1 MLIMNSSAS
10 PSQEIPIE
18 CESLYFKRKLH
29 NVPPKVNVALV
40 SSLVLN
46 CVTFPFTVVLNLL
59 VIAAVKTRQRL
70 RTNSNVVIA
79 CLETTDLLVGVFVQP
94 FYFPVVMSV
103 ISTLEG
109 DLSSTTCLIRLTFS
123 NGLGMFCGASLFQ
136 LVLMTVERLLAIFR
150 PYSHN
155 VCVTEG
161 RIVAASIVAW
171 VVNLL
176 FTIIYLVFKVK
187 FLFPVLAIFWL
198 SLVIIIVGQFILYR
212 EARRHK
218 TQIRAQQVAVKMESR
233 QKFEKEKKAL
243 KLTTYVVLTMLL
255 FYFPI
260 TVIRLV
266 LSKVSLNITY
276 IILFI
281 GGFIPILNS
290 VANPIIYAARLRQFR
305 VAFLEIILRK
315 KFTEAQQIEM
325 RLFCTRKRGERAS
338 TRIKARKKRRVEDI
352 NISTI

>member
-176 FTIIYLVFKVK
+176 FTIIYLVFKVR

-198 SLVIIIVGQFILYR
+198 SLTIIIVGQFILYR
-212 EARRHK
+212 EAR

-243 KLTTYVVLTMLL
+243 KLKTYVVLTMLL

-260 TVIRLV
+260 IVIRLV

-276 IILFI
+276 IILLI

-315 KFTEAQQIEM
+315 NFTEAQEIEM
-325 RLFCTRKRGERAS
+325 RLFCIHKRGERAS

>member
-109 DLSSTTCLIRLTFS
+109 DISSTTCLIRLTFS
-123 NGLGMFCGASLFQ
+123 NGLRIFCGASLFQ
-136 LVLMTVERLLAIFR
+136 LVLMTVERLLAICR

-176 FTIIYLVFKVK
+176 FTIIYLVFKVR
-187 FLFPVLAIFWL
+187 FLFLVLAIFWL
-198 SLVIIIVGQFILYR
+198 SLAIIIVGQFILYR
-212 EARRHK
+212 EAR

-243 KLTTYVVLTMLL
+243 KLKTYVVLTMLL

-260 TVIRLV
+260 IVIRLV

-315 KFTEAQQIEM
+315 NFTEAQEIEM
-325 RLFCTRKRGERAS
+325 RLFCIHKRGERAS

>member
-1 MLIMNSSAS
+1 M
-10 PSQEIPIE
+10 
-18 CESLYFKRKLH
+18 
-29 NVPPKVNVALV
+29 
-40 SSLVLN
+40 
-46 CVTFPFTVVLNLL
+46 
-59 VIAAVKTRQRL
+59 IAAVKTRQRL

-109 DLSSTTCLIRLTFS
+109 DISSTTCLIRLTFS
-123 NGLGMFCGASLFQ
+123 NGLRIFCGASLFQ
-136 LVLMTVERLLAIFR
+136 LVLMTVERLLAICR

-176 FTIIYLVFKVK
+176 FTIIYLVFKVR
-187 FLFPVLAIFWL
+187 FLFLVLAIFWL
-198 SLVIIIVGQFILYR
+198 SLAIIIVGQFILYR
-212 EARRHK
+212 EAR

-233 QKFEKEKKAL
+233 QKFEKEKKGL

-315 KFTEAQQIEM
+315 NFTEAQEIEM
-325 RLFCTRKRGERAS
+325 RLFCIRKRGERAS

>member
-109 DLSSTTCLIRLTFS
+109 DISSTTCLIRLTFS
-123 NGLGMFCGASLFQ
+123 NGLRIFCGASLFQ
-136 LVLMTVERLLAIFR
+136 LVLMTVERLLAICR

-176 FTIIYLVFKVK
+176 FTIIYLVFKVR

-198 SLVIIIVGQFILYR
+198 SLTIIIVGQFILYR
-212 EARRHK
+212 EAR

-233 QKFEKEKKAL
+233 QKFEKEKKGL

-315 KFTEAQQIEM
+315 NFTEAQEIEM
-325 RLFCTRKRGERAS
+325 RLFCIHKRGERAS

>member
-46 CVTFPFTVVLNLL
+46 CVTFPFTVVLNMV

-123 NGLGMFCGASLFQ
+123 NGRARNVLRGFAISISFDDRRAPLGHFSSL
-136 LVLMTVERLLAIFR
+136 
-150 PYSHN
+150 
-155 VCVTEG
+155 
-161 RIVAASIVAW
+161 
-171 VVNLL
+171 
-176 FTIIYLVFKVK
+176 
-187 FLFPVLAIFWL
+187 
-198 SLVIIIVGQFILYR
+198 
-212 EARRHK
+212 
-218 TQIRAQQVAVKMESR
+218 
-233 QKFEKEKKAL
+233 
-243 KLTTYVVLTMLL
+243 
-255 FYFPI
+255 
-260 TVIRLV
+260 
-266 LSKVSLNITY
+266 
-276 IILFI
+276 
-281 GGFIPILNS
+281 
-290 VANPIIYAARLRQFR
+290 
-305 VAFLEIILRK
+305 
-315 KFTEAQQIEM
+315 
-325 RLFCTRKRGERAS
+325 
-338 TRIKARKKRRVEDI
+338 
-352 NISTI
+352 

>member
-79 CLETTDLLVGVFVQP
+79 CLETTDLLVGVFVQS

-176 FTIIYLVFKVK
+176 FTIIYLVFKVR

-198 SLVIIIVGQFILYR
+198 SLAIIIVGQFILYR
-212 EARRHK
+212 EAR

-243 KLTTYVVLTMLL
+243 KLKTYVVLTMLL

-260 TVIRLV
+260 IVIRLV

-276 IILFI
+276 IILLI

-315 KFTEAQQIEM
+315 NFTEAQQIEM
-325 RLFCTRKRGERAS
+325 RLFCIRKRGERAS

>member
-109 DLSSTTCLIRLTFS
+109 DISSTTCLIRLTFS
-123 NGLGMFCGASLFQ
+123 NGLRIFCGASLFQ
-136 LVLMTVERLLAIFR
+136 LVLMTVERLLAICR

-176 FTIIYLVFKVK
+176 FTIIYLVFKVR

-198 SLVIIIVGQFILYR
+198 SLTIIIVGQFILYR
-212 EARRHK
+212 EAR

-315 KFTEAQQIEM
+315 NFIEAQQIEM
-325 RLFCTRKRGERAS
+325 RLFCIRKRGERAS

>member
-1 MLIMNSSAS
+1 MA
-10 PSQEIPIE
+10 
-18 CESLYFKRKLH
+18 
-29 NVPPKVNVALV
+29 
-40 SSLVLN
+40 
-46 CVTFPFTVVLNLL
+46 
-59 VIAAVKTRQRL
+59 
-70 RTNSNVVIA
+70 
-79 CLETTDLLVGVFVQP
+79 
-94 FYFPVVMSV
+94 
-103 ISTLEG
+103 
-109 DLSSTTCLIRLTFS
+109 
-123 NGLGMFCGASLFQ
+123 GLGMFCGASLFQ

-171 VVNLL
+171 VVNLI
-176 FTIIYLVFKVK
+176 FTIIYLVFKVR

-198 SLVIIIVGQFILYR
+198 SLAIIIVGQFILYR

-218 TQIRAQQVAVKMESR
+218 TQMRAQQVAVKMESR

-260 TVIRLV
+260 TVIWLV
-266 LSKVSLNITY
+266 LSKVWILIEYYIYHFIHRRVYSNIK
-276 IILFI
+276 F
-281 GGFIPILNS
+281 GCQS
-290 VANPIIYAARLRQFR
+290 IIYAARLRQFR

-315 KFTEAQQIEM
+315 NFTEAQEIEM
-325 RLFCTRKRGERAS
+325 RLFCIRKRGERAS

-352 NISTI
+352 NISTIW

>member
-1 MLIMNSSAS
+1 M
-10 PSQEIPIE
+10 
-18 CESLYFKRKLH
+18 
-29 NVPPKVNVALV
+29 
-40 SSLVLN
+40 
-46 CVTFPFTVVLNLL
+46 
-59 VIAAVKTRQRL
+59 
-70 RTNSNVVIA
+70 
-79 CLETTDLLVGVFVQP
+79 QP

-136 LVLMTVERLLAIFR
+136 LVLMTVEHLLAIFR

-161 RIVAASIVAW
+161 RIVAASIVACW

-176 FTIIYLVFKVK
+176 FTIIYLVFKGR

-198 SLVIIIVGQFILYR
+198 SLAIIIVGQFILYR

-266 LSKVSLNITY
+266 LSKVSLNMTY

-315 KFTEAQQIEM
+315 NFTEAQQIEM
-325 RLFCTRKRGERAS
+325 RLFCIRKRGERAS

>member
-29 NVPPKVNVALV
+29 NVPLKVNVALV

-46 CVTFPFTVVLNLL
+46 CVTFPFIVVLNLL

-79 CLETTDLLVGVFVQP
+79 CLETTDLLVGVFVQS

-136 LVLMTVERLLAIFR
+136 LVLMTVERLLTIFR

-176 FTIIYLVFKVK
+176 FTIIYLVFKVR

-198 SLVIIIVGQFILYR
+198 SLAIIIVGQFILYR
-212 EARRHK
+212 EAR

-281 GGFIPILNS
+281 GGFIPI
-290 VANPIIYAARLRQFR
+290 
-305 VAFLEIILRK
+305 
-315 KFTEAQQIEM
+315 
-325 RLFCTRKRGERAS
+325 
-338 TRIKARKKRRVEDI
+338 
-352 NISTI
+352 

>member
-46 CVTFPFTVVLNLL
+46 CVTFPFTVVLNLP

-136 LVLMTVERLLAIFR
+136 LVLMTVERLLAICR

-176 FTIIYLVFKVK
+176 FTIIYLVFKVR
-187 FLFPVLAIFWL
+187 FLFLVLAIFWL
-198 SLVIIIVGQFILYR
+198 SLAIIIVGQFILYR
-212 EARRHK
+212 EAR

-276 IILFI
+276 IILLI
-281 GGFIPILNS
+281 RGFIPILNS

-315 KFTEAQQIEM
+315 NFTEAQEIEM
-325 RLFCTRKRGERAS
+325 RLFCIRKRGERAS

>member
-1 MLIMNSSAS
+1 MNSSAS

-29 NVPPKVNVALV
+29 NVPPKVNIALV

-176 FTIIYLVFKVK
+176 FTIIYLVFKVR

-198 SLVIIIVGQFILYR
+198 SLAIIIVGQFILYR
-212 EARRHK
+212 ETRR
-218 TQIRAQQVAVKMESR
+218 QNANSR
-233 QKFEKEKKAL
+233 PAGCSQDGVQ
-243 KLTTYVVLTMLL
+243 T
-255 FYFPI
+255 
-260 TVIRLV
+260 
-266 LSKVSLNITY
+266 KV
-276 IILFI
+276 
-281 GGFIPILNS
+281 
-290 VANPIIYAARLRQFR
+290 
-305 VAFLEIILRK
+305 
-315 KFTEAQQIEM
+315 
-325 RLFCTRKRGERAS
+325 
-338 TRIKARKKRRVEDI
+338 
-352 NISTI
+352 

>member
-255 FYFPI
+255 FYFPHNCYSARSFQGFI
-260 TVIRLV
+260 E
-266 LSKVSLNITY
+266 Y

-290 VANPIIYAARLRQFR
+290 VVNPIIYAARLRQFR

-325 RLFCTRKRGERAS
+325 RLFCIRKRGERAS

>member
-176 FTIIYLVFKVK
+176 FTIIYLVFKVR

-198 SLVIIIVGQFILYR
+198 SLAIIIVGQFILYR
-212 EARRHK
+212 EARR
-218 TQIRAQQVAVKMESR
+218 QNANSR
-233 QKFEKEKKAL
+233 PAGCSQDGVQ
-243 KLTTYVVLTMLL
+243 T
-255 FYFPI
+255 
-260 TVIRLV
+260 
-266 LSKVSLNITY
+266 KV
-276 IILFI
+276 
-281 GGFIPILNS
+281 
-290 VANPIIYAARLRQFR
+290 
-305 VAFLEIILRK
+305 
-315 KFTEAQQIEM
+315 
-325 RLFCTRKRGERAS
+325 
-338 TRIKARKKRRVEDI
+338 
-352 NISTI
+352 

>member
-155 VCVTEG
+155 VGVTER

-255 FYFPI
+255 FYFPHNCYSARSFQGFI
-260 TVIRLV
+260 EYYIYHFIHRRVYSNIKFGCQSNNLCCEIKTVSSSFPRNYFKK
-266 LSKVSLNITY
+266 KVHRGATDRDA
-276 IILFI
+276 IILY
-281 GGFIPILNS
+281 PQ
-290 VANPIIYAARLRQFR
+290 AW
-305 VAFLEIILRK
+305 
-315 KFTEAQQIEM
+315 
-325 RLFCTRKRGERAS
+325 
-338 TRIKARKKRRVEDI
+338 
-352 NISTI
+352 

>member
-18 CESLYFKRKLH
+18 CESFYFKRKLH

-176 FTIIYLVFKVK
+176 FTIIYLVFKVR
-187 FLFPVLAIFWL
+187 FLFLVLAIFWL
-198 SLVIIIVGQFILYR
+198 SLAIIIVGQFILYR
-212 EARRHK
+212 EAR

-243 KLTTYVVLTMLL
+243 KLKTYVVLTMLL

-260 TVIRLV
+260 IVIRLV

-315 KFTEAQQIEM
+315 NFTEAQQIEM
-325 RLFCTRKRGERAS
+325 RLFCIRKRGERAS

>member
-46 CVTFPFTVVLNLL
+46 CVTFPFTVVLNLP

-176 FTIIYLVFKVK
+176 FTIIYLVFKVR

-198 SLVIIIVGQFILYR
+198 SLAIIIVGQFILYR
-212 EARRHK
+212 EAR

-276 IILFI
+276 IILLI
-281 GGFIPILNS
+281 RGFIPILNS

-305 VAFLEIILRK
+305 AAFLEIILK
-315 KFTEAQQIEM
+315 KNFTEAQQIEM
-325 RLFCTRKRGERAS
+325 RLFCIRKRGERAS

>member
-18 CESLYFKRKLH
+18 CKSLYFKRKLH

-123 NGLGMFCGASLFQ
+123 NGLRIFCGASLFQ

-176 FTIIYLVFKVK
+176 FTIIYLVFKVR

-198 SLVIIIVGQFILYR
+198 SLTIIIVGQFILYR
-212 EARRHK
+212 EAR

-243 KLTTYVVLTMLL
+243 KLKTYVVLTMLL

-260 TVIRLV
+260 IVIRLV

-276 IILFI
+276 IILLI

-315 KFTEAQQIEM
+315 NFTEAQEIEM
-325 RLFCTRKRGERAS
+325 RLFCIHKRGERAS

>member
-109 DLSSTTCLIRLTFS
+109 DISSTTCLIRLTFS
-123 NGLGMFCGASLFQ
+123 NGLRIFCGASLFQ

-176 FTIIYLVFKVK
+176 FTIIYLVFKVR

-198 SLVIIIVGQFILYR
+198 SLAIIIVGQFILYR
-212 EARRHK
+212 EAR

-276 IILFI
+276 IILLI
-281 GGFIPILNS
+281 RGFIPILNS

-325 RLFCTRKRGERAS
+325 RLFCIRKRGERAS

>member
-1 MLIMNSSAS
+1 
-10 PSQEIPIE
+10 
-18 CESLYFKRKLH
+18 
-29 NVPPKVNVALV
+29 
-40 SSLVLN
+40 
-46 CVTFPFTVVLNLL
+46 
-59 VIAAVKTRQRL
+59 
-70 RTNSNVVIA
+70 
-79 CLETTDLLVGVFVQP
+79 
-94 FYFPVVMSV
+94 
-103 ISTLEG
+103 
-109 DLSSTTCLIRLTFS
+109 
-123 NGLGMFCGASLFQ
+123 
-136 LVLMTVERLLAIFR
+136 MTVERLLAIFR

-176 FTIIYLVFKVK
+176 FTIIYLVFKVR

-198 SLVIIIVGQFILYR
+198 SLAIIIVGQFILYR
-212 EARRHK
+212 EAR

-315 KFTEAQQIEM
+315 NFTEAQQIEM
-325 RLFCTRKRGERAS
+325 RLFCISKRGERAS

>member
-161 RIVAASIVAW
+161 QIVAASIVAW

-176 FTIIYLVFKVK
+176 FTIIYLVFKVR

-198 SLVIIIVGQFILYR
+198 SLTIIIVGQFILYR
-212 EARRHK
+212 EAR

-243 KLTTYVVLTMLL
+243 KLKTYVVLTMLL

-260 TVIRLV
+260 IVIRLV

-276 IILFI
+276 IILLI

-290 VANPIIYAARLRQFR
+290 VANPIIYAARLKQFR

-315 KFTEAQQIEM
+315 NFTEAQQIEM
-325 RLFCTRKRGERAS
+325 RLFCIRKRGERAS

>member
-1 MLIMNSSAS
+1 M
-10 PSQEIPIE
+10 
-18 CESLYFKRKLH
+18 
-29 NVPPKVNVALV
+29 
-40 SSLVLN
+40 
-46 CVTFPFTVVLNLL
+46 
-59 VIAAVKTRQRL
+59 
-70 RTNSNVVIA
+70 
-79 CLETTDLLVGVFVQP
+79 
-94 FYFPVVMSV
+94 
-103 ISTLEG
+103 
-109 DLSSTTCLIRLTFS
+109 
-123 NGLGMFCGASLFQ
+123 
-136 LVLMTVERLLAIFR
+136 
-150 PYSHN
+150 
-155 VCVTEG
+155 
-161 RIVAASIVAW
+161 
-171 VVNLL
+171 
-176 FTIIYLVFKVK
+176 
-187 FLFPVLAIFWL
+187 
-198 SLVIIIVGQFILYR
+198 
-212 EARRHK
+212 
-218 TQIRAQQVAVKMESR
+218 RAQQVAVKMESR

-290 VANPIIYAARLRQFR
+290 VVNPIIYAARLRQFR

>member
-1 MLIMNSSAS
+1 
-10 PSQEIPIE
+10 
-18 CESLYFKRKLH
+18 
-29 NVPPKVNVALV
+29 
-40 SSLVLN
+40 
-46 CVTFPFTVVLNLL
+46 
-59 VIAAVKTRQRL
+59 
-70 RTNSNVVIA
+70 
-79 CLETTDLLVGVFVQP
+79 
-94 FYFPVVMSV
+94 
-103 ISTLEG
+103 
-109 DLSSTTCLIRLTFS
+109 
-123 NGLGMFCGASLFQ
+123 
-136 LVLMTVERLLAIFR
+136 MTVERLLAIFR

-176 FTIIYLVFKVK
+176 FTIIYLVFKVR

-212 EARRHK
+212 EAR

-276 IILFI
+276 IILLI

-315 KFTEAQQIEM
+315 NFTEAQEIEM
-325 RLFCTRKRGERAS
+325 RLFCIHKRGERAS

>member
-1 MLIMNSSAS
+1 MNSSAS

-109 DLSSTTCLIRLTFS
+109 DISSTTCLIRLTFS
-123 NGLGMFCGASLFQ
+123 NGLRIFCGASLFQ
-136 LVLMTVERLLAIFR
+136 LVLMTVERLLAICR

-176 FTIIYLVFKVK
+176 FTIIYLVFKVR

-198 SLVIIIVGQFILYR
+198 SLTIIIVGQFILYR
-212 EARRHK
+212 EAR

-315 KFTEAQQIEM
+315 NFIEAQQIEM
-325 RLFCTRKRGERAS
+325 RLFCIRKRGERAS